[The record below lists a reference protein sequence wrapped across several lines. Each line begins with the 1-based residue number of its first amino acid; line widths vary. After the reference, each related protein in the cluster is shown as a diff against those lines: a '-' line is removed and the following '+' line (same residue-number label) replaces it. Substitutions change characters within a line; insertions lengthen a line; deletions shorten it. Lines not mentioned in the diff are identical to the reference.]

1 MPLIAFMA
9 AHKRNPGHRPFTED
23 QPVNRSRLDL
33 PLLVI
38 ALVLVG
44 FGSIMVY
51 SASYVLAE
59 TRYLG
64 ESAFFIKR
72 HLGRVAI
79 GLAILVVFIF
89 LDYRKLRRLNIFLIG
104 LGLFFLAVIFIPG
117 LGLTIRGAT
126 RTFKLGFVNFQPAEL
141 MKIAMILFL
150 ANYLD
155 KKQQVIQQFV
165 PGLLPPLALIGIAF
179 LLIAEQPDFGTA
191 IALTISSVILLYVG
205 RARFT
210 HLLYIGAIGL
220 PFIGLKLM
228 LSAHSRERLMTFMD
242 RFFGSAVEVAS
253 SQRDSDYQV
262 YQSLIS
268 FGSGGFFGTGLGEGK
283 QKYLFLP
290 DPHTDFIFAIVGEEF
305 GFLGAIVLIA
315 LFIGFAW
322 RGIQIAKQAP
332 DGFGFFL
339 ASGLT
344 ILITMHVLINIG
356 VATGILPTTGIPL
369 PFISYGGTWLF
380 FCMMAV
386 GILLNISRSS
396 STSQRLRYD

>member
-1 MPLIAFMA
+1 MA
-9 AHKRNPGHRPFTED
+9 ANYQNPGHRPLIED
-23 QPVNRSRLDL
+23 QIVNRTRLDM
-33 PLLVI
+33 PLLII

-59 TRYLG
+59 TRYYG

-79 GLAILVVFIF
+79 GLAILAFFVFF
-89 LDYRKLRRLNIFLIG
+89 DYRKLRRLNLWLIG
-104 LGLFFLAVIFIPG
+104 LGLFFLVVILIPG
-117 LGLTIRGAT
+117 LGLSIRGAT
-126 RTFKLGFVNFQPAEL
+126 RTFKLGLVNFQPAEL

-155 KKQQVIQQFV
+155 KKQQVIRQFV
-165 PGLLPPLALIGIAF
+165 PGLLPPLALIGVAF
-179 LLIAEQPDFGTA
+179 LLISQQPDFGTA
-191 IALTISSVILLYVG
+191 ITLGTTCVILLYIG
-205 RARFT
+205 RARIT
-210 HLLYIGAIGL
+210 HLAFIGAIGL
-220 PFIGLKLM
+220 PFIAWKLAF
-228 LSAHSRERLMTFMD
+228 SAHSRVRLVTYVD
-242 RFFGSAVEVAS
+242 RLFGSADKVAS
-253 SQRDSDYQV
+253 IQQGSDYQV

-268 FGSGGFFGTGLGEGK
+268 MGSGGLFGTGLGEGK
-283 QKYLFLP
+283 QKFLFLP

-305 GFLGAIVLIA
+305 GFIGAITLIA
-315 LFIGFAW
+315 LFIGLAW
-322 RGIQIAKQAP
+322 RGIQIARHAP

-339 ASGLT
+339 ATGLT
-344 ILITMHVLINIG
+344 LLITMHVLINLA
-356 VATGILPTTGIPL
+356 VATGIIPTTGIPL

-386 GILLNISRSS
+386 GILLNISRTS